1 MKKKRLAVL
10 ASGRGSNFLAILE
23 KIKTG
28 EIPAEVG
35 ICITNS
41 RDAGVIDVSKKQGIP
56 ISVVLP
62 KNYPDAG
69 SFNDAVL
76 SLLINHEIDYV
87 ILAGYLK
94 LLGPQIVNHFS
105 NRILNI
111 HPALLPSFGGKG
123 MYGHHVHDAVY
134 KRGVKVSGAT
144 VHLVNTEFDAGPIVL
159 QKAVSIESAASAEE
173 IAKRVL
179 EVEHEIYPRAVKLLV
194 EEHLV
199 VEKLRVSIIEDV
211 SIGKN

>member
-10 ASGRGSNFLAILE
+10 ASGRGSNFLAILG
-23 KIKTG
+23 KITTG

-41 RDAGVIDVSKKQGIP
+41 KNAGVIEVAKSHGVP
-56 ISVVLP
+56 IGVFLP
-62 KNYPDAG
+62 KNYPDAE
-69 SFNDAVL
+69 SFNDAIL
-76 SLLINHEIDYV
+76 SFLISHEIDYV

-94 LLGPQIVNHFS
+94 LLGPKIVNHFS

-134 KRGVKVSGAT
+134 ERGVKVSGAT
-144 VHLVNTEFDAGPIVL
+144 VHLVNAEFDAGPIVI
-159 QKAVSIESAASAEE
+159 QKAISIESAASAEE

-179 EVEHEIYPRAVKLLV
+179 EVEHEIYPMAVKMLV
-194 EEHLV
+194 EERLV
-199 VEKLRVSIIEDV
+199 VDKLRVSVKKDNY
-211 SIGKN
+211 SGKN